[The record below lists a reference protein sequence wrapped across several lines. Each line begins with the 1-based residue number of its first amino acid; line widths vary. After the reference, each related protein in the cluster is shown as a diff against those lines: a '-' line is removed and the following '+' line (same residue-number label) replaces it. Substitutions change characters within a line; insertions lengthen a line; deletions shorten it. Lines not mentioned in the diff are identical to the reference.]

1 VGPPDWQNIRRIAY
15 DISTATVGLRQS
27 LIKDMF
33 DIGAVTPMKSQCD
46 SLCQELNQIL
56 DLPTGDIEGEMITTV
71 SNALDA
77 TLDLQARVALLI
89 ETAGKLRGKTSV
101 PDRAALE
108 EEWTKR
114 RKKAMSVS
122 RTSAG
127 MLDALVEVIDL
138 LDGEDQ
144 SDAGT
149 GEVG

>member
-1 VGPPDWQNIRRIAY
+1 
-15 DISTATVGLRQS
+15 
-27 LIKDMF
+27 MF

-89 ETAGKLRGKTSV
+89 ETADKLRGKTSV

-114 RKKAMSVS
+114 RKKTISVS

-138 LDGEDQ
+138 LGGEDQ

>member
-89 ETAGKLRGKTSV
+89 ETADKLRGKTSV

-114 RKKAMSVS
+114 RKKTISVS

-138 LDGEDQ
+138 LGGEDQ

>member
-1 VGPPDWQNIRRIAY
+1 VAPPDWQNIRRIA
-15 DISTATVGLRQS
+15 DEISAATVGLRQS
-27 LIKDMF
+27 LIKNMF
-33 DIGAVTPMKSQCD
+33 DIGDVTPMKSQCD
-46 SLCQELNQIL
+46 RLCQELNQIL
-56 DLPTGDIEGEMITTV
+56 DLPTEYIESEMITTV

-89 ETAGKLRGKTSV
+89 ETAGKLAGKASV

-114 RKKAMSVS
+114 RKKIISVS

-138 LDGEDQ
+138 LGGEGQ
-144 SDAGT
+144 SDAGM
-149 GEVG
+149 GELG

>member
-1 VGPPDWQNIRRIAY
+1 MGPPDWQNIRRIAY

-89 ETAGKLRGKTSV
+89 ETADKLRGKTSV

-114 RKKAMSVS
+114 RKKTISVS

-138 LDGEDQ
+138 LGGEDQ